1 MLISDDNEIKAAAC
15 STMISIAKNM
25 SEDDNLTKFL
35 PTVLKLSET
44 KVDFVKN

>member
-1 MLISDDNEIKAAAC
+1 MLVSDDNEIKAAAC